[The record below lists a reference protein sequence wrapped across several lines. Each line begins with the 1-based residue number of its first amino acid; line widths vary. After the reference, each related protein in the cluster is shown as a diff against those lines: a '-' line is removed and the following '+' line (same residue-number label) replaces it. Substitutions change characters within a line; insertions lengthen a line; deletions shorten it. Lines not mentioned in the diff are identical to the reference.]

1 MAIIL
6 NIDTA
11 IDTGSVCISN
21 DGNSMSIRSND
32 KQHDHAAWIHNAIQ
46 EVVEEAGITIK
57 DLDAVAVSNG
67 PGSYT
72 GLRIGLAT
80 AKGLCFALDIPL
92 ILLGTLQVMVAAVI
106 RRRKTEII
114 DPAALFC
121 PMIDARRME
130 SYFAVYDQDL
140 NEKVNPA
147 AVIPGPDFLS
157 EFLKKRK
164 LIFFGN
170 GSMKYSDLITHGN
183 AIFLGDFKYGAEDM
197 ILLADGAFRQNEFA
211 DKAYS
216 EPFYIKD
223 FYTPGR
229 K

>member
-1 MAIIL
+1 MPIIL

-11 IDTGSVCISN
+11 IDTGSVCISSDSN
-21 DGNSMSIRSND
+21 VIAERSNN
-32 KQHDHAAWIHNAIQ
+32 KQHDHASWIHTAIR
-46 EVVEEAGITIK
+46 EVAKEADIAIT

-80 AKGLCFALDIPL
+80 AKGLCFSLDIPL
-92 ILLGTLQVMVAAVI
+92 ILLSTLKVMAAAVI
-106 RRRKTEII
+106 MQKRAEINE
-114 DPAALFC
+114 PVTLLC

-130 SYFAVYDQDL
+130 SYFAVYDQGL
-140 NEKVNPA
+140 NEQITPSA
-147 AVIPGPDFLS
+147 IIPDPDFLS
-157 EFLKKRK
+157 ELLEKGK
-164 LIFFGN
+164 LAFFGN
-170 GSMKYSDLITHGN
+170 GCMKYRDLITHEN
-183 AIFLGDFKYGAEDM
+183 AFFFTDFKYGAGGM
-197 ILLADGAFRQNEFA
+197 ALLADNSFRKKEFA